1 MNEVQETLRYELGYK
16 VRDYDPTSFLM
27 NIDVA
32 IDGGNITKIKDINKL
47 CPEGYF
53 SREET
58 LSNFKSLCE
67 GGYIDKQDYLNIESE
82 VDTISH
88 IQKPT
93 MIVDIKK

>member
-32 IDGGNITKIKDINKL
+32 IDCGNITKIKEL
-47 CPEGYF
+47 CPDGYF
-53 SREET
+53 SREIT

-67 GGYIDKQDYLNIESE
+67 GGYIDKQDYLKIDSE
-82 VDTISH
+82 VGTLSYLH
-88 IQKPT
+88 NPV
-93 MIVDIKK
+93 MVVDIKK